1 MKYLRKIGK
10 YIIYIE
16 YLTYSICLINII
28 FIIFFNEYMPSF
40 FTNCYTIVKKKIKMK
55 IKKMLYYLSE
65 HVHEIFS
72 TLFFLNLLVMG
83 IFYCLDIKI
92 NMLFRDLF
100 FLLFGLW
107 AGSATAL
114 SATSYMKKIYREGLG
129 KKQNSKDS

>member
-1 MKYLRKIGK
+1 
-10 YIIYIE
+10 
-16 YLTYSICLINII
+16 
-28 FIIFFNEYMPSF
+28 
-40 FTNCYTIVKKKIKMK
+40 MK

-114 SATSYMKKIYREGLG
+114 SATSYMKKINHEELG